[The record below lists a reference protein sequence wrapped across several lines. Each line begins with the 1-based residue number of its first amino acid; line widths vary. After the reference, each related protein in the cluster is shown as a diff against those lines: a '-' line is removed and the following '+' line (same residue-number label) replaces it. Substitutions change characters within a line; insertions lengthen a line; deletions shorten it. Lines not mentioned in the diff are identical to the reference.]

1 MSVNLIGNS
10 GGASNIQQG
19 GKESPSSIERRI
31 KQLEE
36 QLKQVKTNHK
46 LSPDEREK
54 RIENLENQIERLKEK
69 AEKSVRKSL
78 TLFRRTGF
86 RKSRRRIC
94 RNNIPVIS
102 SGMIHSNRSR
112 SHSRPAYMRSSGM
125 KMETRLL
132 ILMSFGKIQFK
143 KIKK

>member
-69 AEKSVRKSL
+69 ADGGEVSEEVTDAVQADRIQKEQEADLSEQYSGDKQRYDTFEPQPESQSAGLYEVGRDENGNPVVN
-78 TLFRRTGF
+78 FDEF
-86 RKSRRRIC
+86 RKDTI
-94 RNNIPVIS
+94 
-102 SGMIHSNRSR
+102 
-112 SHSRPAYMRSSGM
+112 
-125 KMETRLL
+125 
-132 ILMSFGKIQFK
+132 
-143 KIKK
+143 